1 MFFIWSY
8 TIEAIDNIVGFVS
21 KHESFCS
28 KMLRINSEKEI
39 YNWRFA
45 LFTVSPREIF
55 PKASLWYE
63 SPLRASSAQRSSV
76 AKRIWS
82 SIERVC
88 PFPNFL
94 WHARKATQ
102 RAECGV
108 SNEGAQSEWIMLF
121 RERSWSTGS
130 ARTLLLVNKITT
142 EKAQL
147 IYRCRIRTLSYS
159 TYN

>member
-1 MFFIWSY
+1 MEIEKNQELTWLKWNNSPVLIQVVVDKVATETAWFF
-8 TIEAIDNIVGFVS
+8 FVR
-21 KHESFCS
+21 KWETGGKARGALIREGC
-28 KMLRINSEKEI
+28 LLTLWPRRI
-39 YNWRFA
+39 
-45 LFTVSPREIF
+45 L
-55 PKASLWYE
+55 
-63 SPLRASSAQRSSV
+63 
-76 AKRIWS
+76 RIWS

-102 RAECGV
+102 LAECGV

-121 RERSWSTGS
+121 RERSWPTGS

>member
-1 MFFIWSY
+1 MTHRVKCFGKV
-8 TIEAIDNIVGFVS
+8 NG
-21 KHESFCS
+21 
-28 KMLRINSEKEI
+28 NSSSE
-39 YNWRFA
+39 
-45 LFTVSPREIF
+45 LFTVSLCEIF
-55 PKASLWYE
+55 PKASLWYK

-88 PFPNFL
+88 PFLNFL

-108 SNEGAQSEWIMLF
+108 LNEDAQSGWIMLF
-121 RERSWSTGS
+121 RERSWSIGS

-159 TYN
+159 TYNWYNQWFRSIFIRFCSLYGDEQK